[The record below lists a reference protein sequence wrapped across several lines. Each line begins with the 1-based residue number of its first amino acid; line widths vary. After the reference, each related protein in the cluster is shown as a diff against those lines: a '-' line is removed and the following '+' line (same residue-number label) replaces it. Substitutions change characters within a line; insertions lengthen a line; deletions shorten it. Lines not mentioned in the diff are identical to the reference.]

1 MEKVTVAT
9 AYAACVV
16 MGLLMILLITNA
28 AAQIELRP
36 FTILP

>member
-9 AYAACVV
+9 AYVACVV
-16 MGLLMILLITNA
+16 MGLLMILLITNTVVE
-28 AAQIELRP
+28 IELRP